1 VTDWGPSGLAQLN
14 ARHHLGDTVDQAEQA
29 EKQSEGDP
37 ADVGRANSTT
47 PISVGTSAAAGGP
60 PAIT

>member
-1 VTDWGPSGLAQLN
+1 LN

-29 EKQSEGDP
+29 EKQREGDP
-37 ADVGRANSTT
+37 ADDGRANSTT